1 MSDLK
6 SEQVGILQLD
16 GAGLMAHIQEVRR
29 RRRTRLTPPR
39 KVSTPQRKDPKKL
52 LEKMDKKQLEELL
65 KQALALKE
73 APE

>member
-6 SEQVGILQLD
+6 SEQFGILQMD
-16 GAGLMAHIQEVRR
+16 GESLMAHIQEVRR
-29 RRRTRLTPPR
+29 RRRYRPPPKAKRTP
-39 KVSTPQRKDPKKL
+39 KKKDPKKL